1 MSDKAGNPFELV
13 GYWADIT
20 SRKQLEQELRTVLEK
35 EKELNELKS
44 RFMSMTSHEFSTPLS
59 TILSSAKL
67 LEHYNQRWTEE
78 KLLMYLRRI
87 QTAFHRMTEMLD
99 DILVIGKA
107 EAGKL
112 EYKPLFFDKVEY
124 CRQIVEEVQLTL
136 KSQHLIFFSRQCKS
150 ISCYMD
156 DKLLGYIISN
166 LLSNVLKYSP
176 DGSLVRFTLAC
187 KNEHSANN
195 VSNILVSNI
204 LGTGLGLASVKKSV
218 DIHKGEIYFTSKLGI
233 GTHTV

>member
-1 MSDKAGNPFELV
+1 
-13 GYWADIT
+13 
-20 SRKQLEQELRTVLEK
+20 
-35 EKELNELKS
+35 
-44 RFMSMTSHEFSTPLS
+44 MTSHEFSTPLS
-59 TILSSAKL
+59 TILSSAEL
-67 LEHYNQRWTEE
+67 LEHYHQRWTEE
-78 KLLMYLRRI
+78 KLLMYLRLI
-87 QTAFHRMTEMLD
+87 QTAVHRMTEMLD

-112 EYKPLFFDKVEY
+112 EYKPLFFDLVEY
-124 CRQIVEEVQLTL
+124 CRQMVEEVRLNL

-176 DGSLVRFTLAC
+176 DSSLVRFTLAC

-204 LGTGLGLASVKKSV
+204 LGTGLGLAIVKKSV
-218 DIHKGEIYFTSKLGI
+218 DIHKGEIYFTSELGI
-233 GTHTV
+233 GTHTVKLPVGKYIT